1 MGLAVGEA
9 GRMRV
14 AVHTEVDLA
23 DQEILVRD
31 LSR

>member
-9 GRMRV
+9 DRTRV
-14 AVHTEVDLA
+14 AGCMEVDLA

-31 LSR
+31 LHR